1 MDRAF
6 IVAAQQGWQVVTL
19 RSEGGLELHREPVI
33 AWEIDVCSKG
43 APKPVTAVGSR
54 RPPGVLLQRP
64 DGSFLAPDGKEVNSS
79 DEARDFLS

>member
-1 MDRAF
+1 MNRTF
-6 IVAAQQGWQVVTL
+6 IVAAQEGWQVVTL

-33 AWEIDVCSKG
+33 AWEIGVLSSG
-43 APKPVTAVGSR
+43 APKPITAVGSR

-64 DGSFLAPDGKEVNSS
+64 DGSFLAPGGKEVNSS